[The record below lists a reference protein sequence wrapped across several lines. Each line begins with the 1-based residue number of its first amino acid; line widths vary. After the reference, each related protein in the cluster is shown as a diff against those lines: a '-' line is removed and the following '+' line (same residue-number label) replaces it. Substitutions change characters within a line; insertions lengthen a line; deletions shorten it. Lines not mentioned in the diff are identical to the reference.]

1 MAGRSWETPERMG
14 IRIVGLLAVLVLAG
28 CRLHVSQPWDG
39 YGSKHAPAYYF
50 KTEIPPAFSELFGKW
65 QKFDADTIRKQ
76 HAEAFLADYQQ
87 MLAQVPRQRI
97 NFYSDQEMWS
107 IARELSFVTLGTR
120 LLVAELQKRPD
131 DKALIQAV
139 DKTLAIIGE
148 QSLVYFMA
156 KLEALEGIAKIE
168 RPKLVEEISAFREI
182 DADLVKAVDA
192 ECISFYEINESYDRQ
207 SVLFYVKEIDDPGRR
222 VDLTG
227 FFPSYMRLST
237 LAHARSFDEMRD
249 FSDRVWLQTP
259 PISSEQKLFAAMWQD
274 WNSIV
279 QRLQQV
285 LGLPSEWDD

>member
-1 MAGRSWETPERMG
+1 MR

-28 CRLHVSQPWDG
+28 CTLHVSQPWDG
-39 YGSKHAPAYYF
+39 YGSKHAPAYFF
-50 KTEIPPAFSELFGKW
+50 KTEIPPAFAELFGKW

-87 MLAQVPRQRI
+87 MLSQVPRQRI
-97 NFYSDQEMWS
+97 NFYSDQELWS
-107 IARELSFVTLGTR
+107 IARELSFVTLGTK
-120 LLVAELQKRPD
+120 LLVAELQKRPG
-131 DKALIQAV
+131 DKALVQAV
-139 DKTLAIIGE
+139 DKALSIIGE
-148 QSLVYFMA
+148 QSLVYFLTR
-156 KLEALEGIAKIE
+156 LEALENIVGIG
-168 RPKLVEEISAFREI
+168 RPELIEEISAFREI

-192 ECISFYEINESYDRQ
+192 ECISFYEINASYERQ

-227 FFPSYMRLST
+227 FFSSYMRLST

-249 FSDRVWLQTP
+249 FSDRVRLQTP
-259 PISSEQKLFAAMWQD
+259 PISSEQKLFVAMWQD
-274 WNSIV
+274 WNSIA

>member
-1 MAGRSWETPERMG
+1 VAGRNWGTRERMG
-14 IRIVGLLAVLVLAG
+14 IRIVGLLTVLALAG

-39 YGSKHAPAYYF
+39 YGRTHAPAYYF

-65 QKFDADTIRKQ
+65 QEFDADTIRQQ
-76 HAEAFLADYQQ
+76 HAGVFLADYQQ

-97 NFYSDQEMWS
+97 NFYSDQDMWS
-107 IARELSFVTLGTR
+107 IAREMSFVTLGTR
-120 LLVAELQKRPD
+120 LLVAELQGRPD
-131 DKALIQAV
+131 DNALIQTV
-139 DKTLAIIGE
+139 DKALAIIGD
-148 QSLVYFMA
+148 QSLVYFLTR
-156 KLEALEGIAKIE
+156 LEALEDIAEID
-168 RPKLVEEISAFREI
+168 RPKLTEKISAFREL

-192 ECISFYEINESYDRQ
+192 ECISFYEINASYDRQ

-237 LAHARSFDEMRD
+237 LAHARSYDEMRD
-249 FSDRVWLQTP
+249 FSDRVRLLTP

-274 WNSIV
+274 WNGIG

-285 LGLPSEWDD
+285 LGLPSELDN